1 MAIPVAYFGYS
12 KSGLTVSFINTSL
25 NLPTT
30 YSWDFG
36 DGNTSTLKSPSH
48 TYSGMGFFTVTL
60 IATNADGDSEPLS
73 MNIGVGMTDTQLD
86 STLPEL
92 IDQWIPSALRAEMT
106 AQEKISLI
114 QKWQLYLQPL
124 VEVPHV
130 VAEVDTH
137 NEFAWPGLANAL
149 IAQLVAYDLI
159 LQGANQFLSASGNAG
174 GNTTSTGG
182 EQVQTQGTLKS
193 IETGPAKTEWYEG
206 KNSTSDSEII
216 KNIGEAFSSAVKAG
230 GALDQLKE
238 SICQLAQ
245 RIRVFLPM
253 CGQLAHNTQVPKVG
267 KSCKNGK
274 HNANPFGITDR
285 MI

>member
-1 MAIPVAYFGYS
+1 MAKPIAYFGYS

-25 NLPTT
+25 NLPTI

-36 DGNTSTLKSPSH
+36 DGNTSTSQSPTH
-48 TYSGMGFFTVTL
+48 TYSGLGFFTVTL
-60 IATNADGDSEPLS
+60 IATNSDGASDPLT
-73 MNIGVGMTDTQLD
+73 MNIGVGTNNTQLD

-92 IDQWIPSALRAEMT
+92 IDQFMPTALVGEMT
-106 AQEKISLI
+106 AAEKISLI
-114 QKWQLYLQPL
+114 HKWQLYLQPL
-124 VEVPHV
+124 VEIPNP
-130 VAEVDTH
+130 VAEPDIH
-137 NEFAWPGLANAL
+137 NEFAWPGLLNIL
-149 IAQLVAYDLI
+149 IAQLVAYDII
-159 LQGANQFLSASGNAG
+159 LQGANQYLTAAG
-174 GNTTSTGG
+174 DMGGSTTSSGG
-182 EQVQTQGTLKS
+182 EQVQTNGTLKS

-238 SICQLAQ
+238 SICQLSKRV
-245 RIRVFLPM
+245 RIFLPM
-253 CGQLAHNTQVPKVG
+253 CGQLSHNTIVPRVG
-267 KSCKNGK
+267 KGCKKGG